1 VGSKEIEDKH
11 HHAWADFKEEE
22 EEEVEHASAKE
33 KVAR

>member
-22 EEEVEHASAKE
+22 EEVEHASAKE